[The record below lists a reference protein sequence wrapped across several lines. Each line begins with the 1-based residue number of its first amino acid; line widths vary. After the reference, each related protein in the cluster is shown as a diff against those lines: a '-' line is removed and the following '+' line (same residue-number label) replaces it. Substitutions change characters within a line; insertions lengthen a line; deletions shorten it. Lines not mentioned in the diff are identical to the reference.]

1 MKVNFALKCMMYY
14 RMVLMILQSIQLS
27 YMQGNHVIRMMGKRD
42 YRKIT
47 KQEWLIA
54 TDIT

>member
-1 MKVNFALKCMMYY
+1 MMYY